1 MAFVFEEKI
10 GEENIFDKVKAD
22 ARDKIDKGLLPFR
35 CSLLYFAPGWQIN
48 RAWRLANALRYIAA
62 FGVIAI

>member
-22 ARDKIDKGLLPFR
+22 ARDKIDKELLPFR
-35 CSLLYFAPGWQIN
+35 CSLLYFTPGWQIN
-48 RAWRLANALRYIAA
+48 RA
-62 FGVIAI
+62 

>member
-35 CSLLYFAPGWQIN
+35 CSLLYFAPGWRIN
-48 RAWRLANALRYIAA
+48 GGLNA
-62 FGVIAI
+62 

>member
-1 MAFVFEEKI
+1 MAFVFEDKI
-10 GEENIFDKVKAD
+10 SEENVRKHIFDKVKAD

-48 RAWRLANALRYIAA
+48 RA
-62 FGVIAI
+62 

>member
-22 ARDKIDKGLLPFR
+22 ARDKIDKGLLLFR
-35 CSLLYFAPGWQIN
+35 CSLLYFAPGWQTN
-48 RAWRLANALRYIAA
+48 RA
-62 FGVIAI
+62 

>member
-35 CSLLYFAPGWQIN
+35 CSLLYFAPGWRIN
-48 RAWRLANALRYIAA
+48 GGLDAWLMRY
-62 FGVIAI
+62 GT